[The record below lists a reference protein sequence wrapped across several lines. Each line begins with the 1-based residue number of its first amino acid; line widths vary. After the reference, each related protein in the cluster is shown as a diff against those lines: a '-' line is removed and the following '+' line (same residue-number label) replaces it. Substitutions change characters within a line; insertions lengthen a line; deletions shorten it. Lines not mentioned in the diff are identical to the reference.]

1 MGTSHAYT
9 AICKSDGVNPE
20 VLTRAKIAIEISI
33 FDLLEESQ
41 VCSIAQMN
49 WYALDLLSVCI
60 WEVLVFWWFFGV
72 GTFDFHY
79 KMEK

>member
-49 WYALDLLSVCI
+49 
-60 WEVLVFWWFFGV
+60 
-72 GTFDFHY
+72 
-79 KMEK
+79 